1 MARKKDTKN
10 VNSEK
15 NAEAEVTTATAA
27 AEEEAKVEVIT
38 EEATQ
43 AEAPKKGG
51 ARKPKTL
58 KEKSPLPR
66 KSLARVQRTR
76 KLTKL
81 PLWKRKRLMRQKP
94 CQRRR
99 NAAVAS
105 L

>member
-58 KEKSPLPR
+58 KEKYGYSF
-66 KSLARVQRTR
+66 KSA
-76 KLTKL
+76 
-81 PLWKRKRLMRQKP
+81 
-94 CQRRR
+94 
-99 NAAVAS
+99 
-105 L
+105 